1 MLLREKED
9 MKDKT
14 MPNRDDFQAV
24 LDELFAFSN
33 EKGLSAI
40 TVRAGELHRL
50 VGAYPGKDHRMPICC
65 TVMRD
70 FMHPGDEIVSA
81 PPKGDGASLEIRYIF
96 QSDAQSVRRVYEE
109 VRALVEGQGGSMQFE
124 RKGYRWG
131 AWIIR
136 LAGLEGKFPSNG
148 AGFPSLD
155 QLYSSSKKNPSH
167 WSDYDGDILPDA
179 EARLMALLQ
188 DKKD

>member
-1 MLLREKED
+1 
-9 MKDKT
+9 MKKDET
-14 MPNRDDFQAV
+14 MPKREDFQEA
-24 LDELFAFSN
+24 LDELFAFAN
-33 EKGLSAI
+33 EKGLRAI

-50 VGAYPGKDHRMPICC
+50 VGEYPGKDHRMPISC

-70 FMHPGDEIVSA
+70 YMRPGDEVISA

-96 QSDAQSVRRVYEE
+96 QSDTQSVRRVYEE
-109 VRALVEGQGGSMQFE
+109 VRALVEGQGGSMGFE

-136 LAGLEGKFPSNG
+136 MAGLEGKFPSNG

-155 QLYSSSKKNPSH
+155 QLYASSKKNPSH

-179 EARLMALLQ
+179 EARLMRLLQ
-188 DKKD
+188 EEKD

>member
-1 MLLREKED
+1 MVK
-9 MKDKT
+9 K
-14 MPNRDDFQAV
+14 DDFQEA
-24 LDELFAFSN
+24 LDELFAFAN
-33 EKGLSAI
+33 EKGLRAI
-40 TVRAGELHRL
+40 TIRAGELHRL
-50 VGAYPGKDHRMPICC
+50 IGAYPGKDQRMPICC
-65 TVMRD
+65 TVMRE
-70 FMHPGDEIVSA
+70 FMSPGDEIVSA

-167 WSDYDGDILPDA
+167 WSDYDGDIMPDA

-188 DKKD
+188 GKKE